1 MNTLCVICARG
12 GSTNLKNKNIEKI
25 NGKPLIYYTIRQA
38 QKSKI
43 FDSIVVSTDS
53 KKIQKISSQYGI
65 KKFFLRPKNLS
76 LNTTPKIPVIRHALM
91 QSEKYYNKR
100 FDFIFDLDVTA
111 PLRLVSDIKKSY
123 KQFLS
128 SKKDL
133 LFSVNESRSNPYFN
147 AVVIDKKRRVKPL
160 FRIGSK
166 IKRRQDAPKC
176 YDINASI
183 YIWKRK
189 TLLKYDTLYLKNNS
203 IYIMPSFQGID
214 IDTKDDLKIVKN
226 LMKNELYKKI

>member
-128 SKKDL
+128 TKKDL

-147 AVVIDKKRRVKPL
+147 AVVIDK
-160 FRIGSK
+160 
-166 IKRRQDAPKC
+166 IK
-176 YDINASI
+176 
-183 YIWKRK
+183 
-189 TLLKYDTLYLKNNS
+189 
-203 IYIMPSFQGID
+203 SFVI
-214 IDTKDDLKIVKN
+214 IFF
-226 LMKNELYKKI
+226 

>member
-1 MNTLCVICARG
+1 MNTLCIICARG

-43 FDSIVVSTDS
+43 FDRIVVSTDS

-128 SKKDL
+128 TKKDL

-160 FRIGSK
+160 SRIGSK

-183 YIWKRK
+183 YIWKRDVLLKSK
-189 TLLKYDTLYLKNNS
+189 TLFRKKTVFYE
-203 IYIMPSFQGID
+203 MPRERSVD
-214 IDTKDDLKIVKN
+214 IDSKFDLMIVKH
-226 LMKNELYKKI
+226 LLKK

>member
-1 MNTLCVICARG
+1 MNTLCTICARG
-12 GSTNLKNKNIEKI
+12 GSSNLKNKNIEKI

-43 FDSIVVSTDS
+43 FDTIVVSTDS
-53 KKIQKISSQYGI
+53 KKIQKIASQYGI
-65 KKFFLRPKNLS
+65 KNFFLRPKNLS
-76 LNTTPKIPVIRHALM
+76 LNTTPKIPVIRHALV

-100 FDFIFDLDVTA
+100 FDYIFDLDVTA
-111 PLRLVSDIKKSY
+111 PLRFVSDIKKSY

-128 SKKDL
+128 TKKDL

-147 AVVIDKKRRVKPL
+147 AVILDEKKRVRPL
-160 FRIGSK
+160 IRIGSK

-189 TLLKYDTLYLKNNS
+189 TLLKYDSLYLNKNS
-203 IYIMPSFQGID
+203 IYVMPSFQGID

-226 LMKNELYKKI
+226 LIKNELYRKI

>member
-12 GSTNLKNKNIEKI
+12 GSTSLKNKNIEKI

-43 FDSIVVSTDS
+43 FDRIVVSTDS

-65 KKFFLRPKNLS
+65 EKFFLRPKNLS
-76 LNTTPKIPVIRHALM
+76 LSTTPKIPVIRHALIL
-91 QSEKYYNKR
+91 SEKYFNKR

-128 SKKDL
+128 TKKDL
-133 LFSVNESRSNPYFN
+133 LFSANESRSNPYFN

-160 FRIGSK
+160 LRIGSK

-203 IYIMPSFQGID
+203 IYIMPSFRGID